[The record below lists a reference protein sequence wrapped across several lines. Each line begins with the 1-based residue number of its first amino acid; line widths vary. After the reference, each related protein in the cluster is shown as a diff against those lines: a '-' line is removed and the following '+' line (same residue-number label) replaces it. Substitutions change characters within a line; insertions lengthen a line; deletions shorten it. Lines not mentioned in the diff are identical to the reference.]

1 MSPSFDG
8 GCGEYAAS
16 DQNIDFEVIESNG
29 FENMVERISVSG
41 SAYND
46 DSDGKTSA
54 QIEPHQVSKGNGI
67 FFILF
72 LCNCPQNIK
81 RFARAGYV
89 YGYLKTHSCI

>member
-1 MSPSFDG
+1 MSLSFDG

-16 DQNIDFEVIESNG
+16 DQNIDFEVIESNR
-29 FENMVERISVSG
+29 FENMVERISASG

-67 FFILF
+67 CFILF
-72 LCNCPQNIK
+72 FVI
-81 RFARAGYV
+81 V
-89 YGYLKTHSCI
+89 LKISRDLPVLDMYTDI